1 MSQQYY
7 DIWSFVQQILLS
19 NSLYCSVHI
28 VHVYMPL
35 NICYYR
41 SYHYCTAFIMVH
53 LLVALPCSVR
63 TALYATT
70 GAGFPFLGVF
80 PLQVLMGM
88 LFPPPFLSLVVCEH
102 DNPKSDG
109 QIFTKFRQSS
119 HYGPEI
125 NSHTHSR
132 FTALFPGPP
141 GWAGARRELLDFMV
155 QEKINRGRHTDHPP
169 ECHSIR
175 TIHRTR
181 DKLIKFLLY
190 FKGLC

>member
-70 GAGFPFLGVF
+70 GTGFPFLGVF

-109 QIFTKFRQSS
+109 QIFMKFRQSS

-125 NSHTHSR
+125 THTHTTVLR
-132 FTALFPGPP
+132 PFF
-141 GWAGARRELLDFMV
+141 R
-155 QEKINRGRHTDHPP
+155 DHPGEPVP
-169 ECHSIR
+169 EENFWTLWCKATVTEADTPTIRLSATPSGPSIGPEISWLNFYY
-175 TIHRTR
+175 T
-181 DKLIKFLLY
+181 